1 MHVRTYQKTDEQGWL
16 RCRVLAFLN
25 TSYFDNVLIKKETYV
40 NSSIE
45 LVAIIDDQI
54 VGLLDLEYE
63 ESDHT
68 VCTLGTGRGGMIW
81 HVAIHP
87 DFRRRGIAQTILGE
101 ALKRADKLGLA
112 YLEAWT
118 RDDDWVHAWYEKQGF
133 TKRSSYL
140 HVYAEGAN
148 EMDRW
153 FDGVEIETKPQ
164 FLFAHYLGD
173 EKEQI
178 KQSFQRVY
186 ECSGYV
192 KTLLD

>member
-25 TSYFDNVLIKKETYV
+25 TAYFDNVLTKKETYV

-81 HVAIHP
+81 NVAIHP
-87 DFRRRGIAQTILGE
+87 DFRRRGIAQTLLGE
-101 ALKRADKLGLA
+101 A
-112 YLEAWT
+112 
-118 RDDDWVHAWYEKQGF
+118 
-133 TKRSSYL
+133 
-140 HVYAEGAN
+140 
-148 EMDRW
+148 
-153 FDGVEIETKPQ
+153 
-164 FLFAHYLGD
+164 
-173 EKEQI
+173 
-178 KQSFQRVY
+178 
-186 ECSGYV
+186 
-192 KTLLD
+192 